1 MFEEYRR
8 EQKNCLPGKVGG
20 PAPPDGRRGRTPGLH
35 ADDAVHGFKNITM
48 LHAHAQIVHAA
59 FLDELAPQTAE
70 VHAVGDHD
78 FKDEEGMIAAAFAEN
93 GLEIFNIDVMARKD
107 AAHGGDFPG
116 MIRAVG
122 RNDEG
127 LTDFVLAPGGFGG
140 RAHQYGH
147 IHIFRF
153 ERDSERTAQGFRI
166 EGIRGLNN
174 INGREFAG
182 KDGLRKL
189 HDIAAGFAESAT
201 DRGYNAGTVTAQER
215 NGEIFHGVP
224 CIIARGADAARRSAV
239 EVKGT
244 ANDMP
249 QRRTFFT

>member
-1 MFEEYRR
+1 MEAAR
-8 EQKNCLPGKVGG
+8 PSWSAGG
-20 PAPPDGRRGRTPGLH
+20 CRKKTPGLH
-35 ADDAVHGFKNITM
+35 ADDAVHGFEDVAM
-48 LHAHAQIVHAA
+48 LHAHAQIVHAS
-59 FLDELAPQTAE
+59 FLDELAPQTTE

-78 FKDEEGMIAAAFAEN
+78 FKDEEGVIAAAFAEN
-93 GLEIFNIDVMARKD
+93 GLKVFDIDVMACKD
-107 AAHGGDFPG
+107 AAHGSDFPG

-122 RNDEG
+122 RDDEG

-201 DRGYNAGTVTAQER
+201 DRGNDAGTVAAQER

-224 CIIARGADAARRSAV
+224 CIIARRADAAHRSAV
-239 EVKGT
+239 EVKDT
-244 ANDMP
+244 AKRMP
-249 QRRTFFT
+249 QRSPFFT